1 MLNPCP
7 KLSNSKASAPRSG
20 AGAERPA
27 QSAGVL
33 GELMSRSDGD
43 GGSSDTSRLELLYTE
58 DGVLEDVFNEFVLP
72 NLLIT

>member
-7 KLSNSKASAPRSG
+7 KLSNSK
-20 AGAERPA
+20 
-27 QSAGVL
+27 

-43 GGSSDTSRLELLYTE
+43 GGFSDTSRLELLYTE